1 MAGKEALAVSMPI
14 LTETWLL
21 IEARLGY
28 HFANRMLTSASEGIF
43 ELLELGVEDL
53 KRALQ
58 IENKYP
64 RARFGI
70 VDSTCFVLCE
80 KHKIRKVFTY
90 DKRDF
95 NIYRPTFAE
104 SLELLPP

>member
-1 MAGKEALAVSMPI
+1 MPI
-14 LTETWLL
+14 LTEAWLL

-43 ELLELGVEDL
+43 ELLELESVDL
-53 KRALQ
+53 RKALE
-58 IENKYP
+58 IENKYLK
-64 RARFGI
+64 ARFGI

-90 DKRDF
+90 DRRDF
-95 NIYRPTFAE
+95 SIYRPTFAE
-104 SLELLPP
+104 SLQLLPP